1 MAEELRKAGEAR
13 EARLQSELQ
22 TLRDQEKEK
31 DARISALSEEIR
43 TEKEKNNALQGE
55 LDNSNSRRR
64 LAEEKVSS
72 LKDDLK
78 LARYAVESAVAVF
91 RSSRE
96 YKEELAE
103 SCIDS
108 FHLGF
113 EECRKKMARAFLNLD
128 LSTITESEDEEG
140 EEGEEAADRV
150 VEAREASAAQNQET
164 TPNDEAGGDIVQT
177 ENREGS

>member
-1 MAEELRKAGEAR
+1 MVDLTVIQEGIAGFAAYSKDLQDKADSAKADADVAEELRKAGEAR

-31 DARISALSEEIR
+31 DTRISALSKEIR

-64 LAEEKVSS
+64 SAEEKVSS

-78 LARYAVESAVAVF
+78 LARYAAKSAIAVF

-103 SCIDS
+103 GCIDS

-113 EECRKKMARAFLNLD
+113 EECRKKVARAFPNLD
-128 LSTITESEDEEG
+128 LSTITESEDEEDG
-140 EEGEEAADRV
+140 EEEET
-150 VEAREASAAQNQET
+150 VE
-164 TPNDEAGGDIVQT
+164 
-177 ENREGS
+177 